1 MDELSPIKIGPLFCR
16 SSVRLY
22 LPSRHHG
29 KGSDEASQRSRSAVS
44 AVVFVVVGRRSSK
57 VALLHFPP
65 RTVLLQFT
73 SPMQSR
79 RVHQKV
85 YVAHYVVF
93 TPSWFAIQP
102 HAIQRPRTTSA
113 GHNGRKV
120 HLKPLLGPNSKIGL
134 SGLATVFSAIHCCSA
149 GILLIGKNP
158 MAISEDFVFSKT
170 ALILLIVLLKKF
182 N

>member
-16 SSVRLY
+16 SVRLY

-29 KGSDEASQRSRSAVS
+29 EGSYCTRLSQHSRQCQPLCALLGDAV
-44 AVVFVVVGRRSSK
+44 RRS
-57 VALLHFPP
+57 HFYIF
-65 RTVLLQFT
+65 RRGLYVLLQFT

-102 HAIQRPRTTSA
+102 QAIQRPRTTSA

-120 HLKPLLGPNSKIGL
+120 HLKPLGPNSKIGL

>member
-1 MDELSPIKIGPLFCR
+1 MTALVGLNLTLGLGWPARVTLSNGRCSRQCQPLR
-16 SSVRLY
+16 AL
-22 LPSRHHG
+22 LG
-29 KGSDEASQRSRSAVS
+29 DAV
-44 AVVFVVVGRRSSK
+44 RRSHFYIFRRG
-57 VALLHFPP
+57 LH
-65 RTVLLQFT
+65 VLLQFT

-102 HAIQRPRTTSA
+102 QAIQRPRTTSA

-134 SGLATVFSAIHCCSA
+134 SGLASVFSAIHCCSV